1 MFNVQIELGK
11 RDKKPLAYWTIAFFV
26 LAIVICLLLGRFNH
40 GQKYD
45 ALVWV
50 SILGSFS
57 SIYGLAL
64 MFAQFRSVRETTE
77 ATQKKV
83 DNISLV
89 SEWSGAA
96 ELVRSAEN
104 DIERDEFAVAVYK
117 LKQIKDVLIRLVSK
131 DDQNDEM
138 KLCHKYEKKLNEFI
152 SQLSDVILSKDPS
165 SLNKTNMLSDL
176 ELISDFLRKRINK
189 KINTV

>member
-1 MFNVQIELGK
+1 MK
-11 RDKKPLAYWTIAFFV
+11 KKDKKPLVVWTIVYVV

-138 KLCHKYEKKLNEFI
+138 KLCNKYEKKLNEFI

-189 KINTV
+189 KINTI